1 MAKTSRK
8 TNYKIP
14 TRRQIMKKYG
24 LSEKQF
30 ENLRRRTGERIKNAQ
45 LLYNIPDSG
54 IPRVN
59 QLIDYALK
67 EKRQKIYTFENILQT
82 PATHRGKISRTAKR
96 VAARNIIGR
105 SATPHNVGF
114 DIFSRNIHNFNVMRD
129 NLEKAYNNNDKYV
142 SCDFW
147 TPGVPFSTEPKYR
160 IINSEAGRQLAG
172 EINAIWSDY
181 NGMLQ
186 AMTAENANDIYLQIT
201 RRVMEK
207 VNYGT
212 KEGLIVGTND

>member
-1 MAKTSRK
+1 MPKSSRK

-14 TRRQIMKKYG
+14 TRREIMKKYG

-82 PATHRGKISRTAKR
+82 PATHRGKISERARR
-96 VAARNIIGR
+96 VAARNISGR
-105 SATPHNVGF
+105 SATPHNLGF

-129 NLEKAYNNNDKYV
+129 NLEKAYKTDDEYIRV
-142 SCDFW
+142 DFW
-147 TPGVPFSTEPKYR
+147 QAGVTFGTDPAYK
-160 IINSEAGRQLAG
+160 IINSEDGRKLAA

-181 NGMLQ
+181 NSMLPTMD
-186 AMTAENANDIYLQIT
+186 ALNANSIYLQIA
-201 RRVMEK
+201 RAVMGK
-207 VNYGT
+207 INYGV
-212 KEGLIVGTND
+212 KEGLIVGSL

>member
-1 MAKTSRK
+1 MPKSSRK

-14 TRRQIMKKYG
+14 TRREIMKKYG

-54 IPRVN
+54 IPRIN

-96 VAARNIIGR
+96 VAARNITGR
-105 SATPHNVGF
+105 SPTPHNAGF

-129 NLEKAYNNNDKYV
+129 NLDKAYETGQGYV
-142 SCDFW
+142 AVDAW
-147 TPGVPFSTEPKYR
+147 TPGVPFSTDPEYR

-172 EINAIWSDY
+172 EINAIWYKY
-181 NGMLQ
+181 NALLST
-186 AMTAENANDIYLQIT
+186 MTLDNANTIYLDIT
-201 RRVMEK
+201 RAVMEK

-212 KEGLIVGTND
+212 KEGLIVGSL

>member
-1 MAKTSRK
+1 
-8 TNYKIP
+8 
-14 TRRQIMKKYG
+14 MKKYG

-82 PATHRGKISRTAKR
+82 PATHAGKISKR
-96 VAARNIIGR
+96 ARRIAARNISGR
-105 SATPHNVGF
+105 SATPHNMGF

-129 NLEKAYNNNDKYV
+129 NLEKAYTTGQGYV
-142 SCDFW
+142 AVDAW
-147 TPGVPFSTEPKYR
+147 TPGVPFSTDPEYR
-160 IINSEAGRQLAG
+160 IINSEAGRQLAR

-181 NGMLQ
+181 NGMLH
-186 AMTAENANDIYLQIT
+186 AMTADNANYIYLQIT

-212 KEGLIVGTND
+212 KEGLIVGSL

>member
-1 MAKTSRK
+1 MAKSSRK

-14 TRRQIMKKYG
+14 TRREIMKKYG

-96 VAARNIIGR
+96 VAARNITGR
-105 SATPHNVGF
+105 SATPHNAGF

-129 NLEKAYNNNDKYV
+129 NLDKAYETGQGYV
-142 SCDFW
+142 TVDAW
-147 TPGVPFSTEPKYR
+147 TPGVPFSTVPEYR

-172 EINAIWSDY
+172 EINAIWDRY
-181 NGMLQ
+181 NALLST
-186 AMTAENANDIYLQIT
+186 MTQDNANTIYLDIT
-201 RRVMEK
+201 RAVMEK
-207 VNYGT
+207 VNFGV
-212 KEGLIVGTND
+212 KEGLIVGSQ

>member
-1 MAKTSRK
+1 MSKSSRK

-14 TRRQIMKKYG
+14 TRREIMKKYG

-82 PATHRGKISRTAKR
+82 PATHRGKISHTAKR
-96 VAARNIIGR
+96 IAARNITGR
-105 SATPHNVGF
+105 SATPHNACNTLAHIFYCDTDSVQS
-114 DIFSRNIHNFNVMRD
+114 DILYSDTDPFFKQLCREDNIIPCGEYNFVED
-129 NLEKAYNNNDKYV
+129 D
-142 SCDFW
+142 
-147 TPGVPFSTEPKYR
+147 
-160 IINSEAGRQLAG
+160 
-172 EINAIWSDY
+172 
-181 NGMLQ
+181 
-186 AMTAENANDIYLQIT
+186 
-201 RRVMEK
+201 
-207 VNYGT
+207 
-212 KEGLIVGTND
+212 

>member
-1 MAKTSRK
+1 MSKSSRK

-14 TRRQIMKKYG
+14 SRREIMSKYG

-82 PATHRGKISRTAKR
+82 PATHAGKISARARR
-96 VAARNIIGR
+96 VAARNITGR
-105 SATPHNVGF
+105 SATPHNMGF

-129 NLEKAYNNNDKYV
+129 NLEKAYNGGKYENV
-142 SCDFW
+142 DFW
-147 TPGVPFSTEPKYR
+147 QPGAPFGTDPAYR
-160 IINSEAGRQLAG
+160 IINSASGRKLAG
-172 EINAIWSDY
+172 EINAIWGEY

-186 AMTAENANDIYLQIT
+186 NMDANNANDIYLQIT
-201 RRVMEK
+201 RRIMEK
-207 VNYGT
+207 INYGT
-212 KEGLIVGTND
+212 NEGLIVGSND

>member
-1 MAKTSRK
+1 MPKSSRK

-14 TRRQIMKKYG
+14 TRREIMKKYG

-105 SATPHNVGF
+105 SATPHNAGF

-129 NLEKAYNNNDKYV
+129 NLDKAYETGQGYV
-142 SCDFW
+142 AVDAW
-147 TPGVPFSTEPKYR
+147 MPGVPFSTDPEYR

-172 EINAIWSDY
+172 EINAIWYRY
-181 NGMLQ
+181 NALLSTMSQ
-186 AMTAENANDIYLQIT
+186 DNANAIYLDIT
-201 RRVMEK
+201 RAVMEK
-207 VNYGT
+207 VNYST
-212 KEGLIVGTND
+212 KEGLIVGSP

>member
-1 MAKTSRK
+1 MPKSSRK

-14 TRRQIMKKYG
+14 TRREIMKKYG

-96 VAARNIIGR
+96 VAARNITGR
-105 SATPHNVGF
+105 SATPHNKGF

-129 NLEKAYNNNDKYV
+129 NLDKAYETGQGYV
-142 SCDFW
+142 AVDAW
-147 TPGVPFSTEPKYR
+147 TPGVPFSTDPDYK

-172 EINAIWSDY
+172 EINAIWYRY
-181 NGMLQ
+181 NALLTT
-186 AMTAENANDIYLQIT
+186 MTQDNANAIYLDIT
-201 RRVMEK
+201 RAVMEK

-212 KEGLIVGTND
+212 KEGLIVGSP

>member
-1 MAKTSRK
+1 
-8 TNYKIP
+8 
-14 TRRQIMKKYG
+14 MKKYG

-54 IPRVN
+54 IPRIN

-96 VAARNIIGR
+96 VAARNITGR
-105 SATPHNVGF
+105 SATPHNAGF

-129 NLEKAYNNNDKYV
+129 NLDKAYETGQGYV
-142 SCDFW
+142 AVDAW
-147 TPGVPFSTEPKYR
+147 TPGVPFSTDPEYR

-172 EINAIWSDY
+172 EINAIWYKY
-181 NGMLQ
+181 NALLST
-186 AMTAENANDIYLQIT
+186 MTQDNANTIYLDIT
-201 RRVMEK
+201 RAVMEK

-212 KEGLIVGTND
+212 KEGLIVGSL

>member
-1 MAKTSRK
+1 MQKSSRK

-14 TRRQIMKKYG
+14 TRREIMSKYG

-105 SATPHNVGF
+105 SATPHNMGF

-129 NLEKAYNNNDKYV
+129 NLEKAYDGGNYENV
-142 SCDFW
+142 EFW
-147 TPGVPFSTEPKYR
+147 TPGVPFGTDPVYR
-160 IINSEAGRQLAG
+160 IINSADGRKLAG

-181 NGMLQ
+181 NTLLQ
-186 AMTAENANDIYLQIT
+186 TMTAENASNIYLQIT
-201 RRVMEK
+201 RRIMEK

>member
-1 MAKTSRK
+1 MPKSSRK

-14 TRRQIMKKYG
+14 TRREIMKKYG

-96 VAARNIIGR
+96 VAARNITGR
-105 SATPHNVGF
+105 SATPHNAGF

-129 NLEKAYNNNDKYV
+129 NLDKAYETGQGYV
-142 SCDFW
+142 AVDAW
-147 TPGVPFSTEPKYR
+147 TPGVPFSTDPEYR

-172 EINAIWSDY
+172 EINAIWYKY
-181 NGMLQ
+181 NALLST
-186 AMTAENANDIYLQIT
+186 MTQDNANTIYLDIT
-201 RRVMEK
+201 RAVMEK

-212 KEGLIVGTND
+212 KEGLIVGSL

>member
-1 MAKTSRK
+1 MPKSSRK

-14 TRRQIMKKYG
+14 TRREIMKKYG

-30 ENLRRRTGERIKNAQ
+30 ENFRRRTGERIKNAQ

-82 PATHRGKISRTAKR
+82 PATHRGKISARAR
-96 VAARNIIGR
+96 RIAARNITGR
-105 SATPHNVGF
+105 SVTPHNAGF
-114 DIFSRNIHNFNVMRD
+114 DIFSRNMHNFNVMRD
-129 NLEKAYNNNDKYV
+129 NLDKAYETGQGYV
-142 SCDFW
+142 TVDAW
-147 TPGVPFSTEPKYR
+147 TPGVPFGTDPEYK

-172 EINAIWSDY
+172 EINAIWYRY
-181 NGMLQ
+181 NALLST
-186 AMTAENANDIYLQIT
+186 MTQDNANAIYLDIT
-201 RRVMEK
+201 RAVMEK
-207 VNYGT
+207 VNFGT
-212 KEGLIVGTND
+212 KEGLIVGSP

>member
-1 MAKTSRK
+1 MPKSSIK

-14 TRRQIMKKYG
+14 TRREIMKKYG

-82 PATHRGKISRTAKR
+82 PATHRGKISRRAKR
-96 VAARNIIGR
+96 VAARNITGR
-105 SATPHNVGF
+105 SATPHNAGF

-129 NLEKAYNNNDKYV
+129 NLDKAYETGQGYV
-142 SCDFW
+142 AVDAW
-147 TPGVPFSTEPKYR
+147 TPGVSFSTDPEYR

-172 EINAIWSDY
+172 EINAIWYRY
-181 NGMLQ
+181 NALLST
-186 AMTAENANDIYLQIT
+186 MTQDNANAIYLDIT
-201 RRVMEK
+201 RAVMEK
-207 VNYGT
+207 VNFGT
-212 KEGLIVGTND
+212 KEGLIVGSND

>member
-1 MAKTSRK
+1 MPKSSRK

-14 TRRQIMKKYG
+14 TRREIMKKYG

-82 PATHRGKISRTAKR
+82 PATHRGKISARTRR
-96 VAARNIIGR
+96 VAARNITGR
-105 SATPHNVGF
+105 SATPHNAGF

-129 NLEKAYNNNDKYV
+129 NLDKAYETGQGYV
-142 SCDFW
+142 AVDAW
-147 TPGVPFSTEPKYR
+147 TPGVPFSTDPEYR

-172 EINAIWSDY
+172 EINAIWYRY
-181 NGMLQ
+181 NALLST
-186 AMTAENANDIYLQIT
+186 MTQDNANTIYLDIT
-201 RRVMEK
+201 RAVMEK
-207 VNYGT
+207 VNFGT
-212 KEGLIVGTND
+212 KEGVIVGSP

>member
-1 MAKTSRK
+1 MPKSSRK

-14 TRRQIMKKYG
+14 TRREIMKKYG

-105 SATPHNVGF
+105 SATPHNAGF

-129 NLEKAYNNNDKYV
+129 NLDKAYETGQGYV
-142 SCDFW
+142 TVDAW
-147 TPGVPFSTEPKYR
+147 TPGVPFGTDPEYR

-172 EINAIWSDY
+172 EINAIWYRY
-181 NGMLQ
+181 NALLTT
-186 AMTAENANDIYLQIT
+186 MTQDNANAIYLDIT
-201 RRVMEK
+201 RAIMEK
-207 VNYGT
+207 INFGV
-212 KEGLIVGTND
+212 KEGLIVGSL

>member
-1 MAKTSRK
+1 MPKSNRK
-8 TNYKIP
+8 TNYNIP
-14 TRRQIMKKYG
+14 TRREIMKKYG

-82 PATHRGKISRTAKR
+82 PATHRGKISHTAKR

-105 SATPHNVGF
+105 SATPHNIGF

-147 TPGVPFSTEPKYR
+147 TPGILFSTEPKYR
-160 IINSEAGRQLAG
+160 IINSEAGRQLAR

-186 AMTAENANDIYLQIT
+186 EMTADNANEIYLQIT
-201 RRVMEK
+201 RKVMEK
-207 VNYGT
+207 VNYGAN
-212 KEGLIVGTND
+212 EGLIVGSND

>member
-1 MAKTSRK
+1 MAKSSRK

-14 TRRQIMKKYG
+14 TRREIMTKYG

-82 PATHRGKISRTAKR
+82 PATHAGKISRRAKR
-96 VAARNIIGR
+96 VAARNISGR
-105 SATPHNVGF
+105 SATPHNAGF

-129 NLEKAYNNNDKYV
+129 NLDKSYETGQGYV
-142 SCDFW
+142 TVDAW
-147 TPGVPFSTEPKYR
+147 TPGVPFSTDHEYT

-172 EINAIWSDY
+172 EINAIWYRY
-181 NGMLQ
+181 NALLST
-186 AMTAENANDIYLQIT
+186 MTQDNANAIYLDIT
-201 RRVMEK
+201 RAVMKK
-207 VNYGT
+207 VNFGV
-212 KEGLIVGTND
+212 KEGLIVGSP

>member
-1 MAKTSRK
+1 MPKSSRK

-14 TRRQIMKKYG
+14 TRWEIMKKYG

-96 VAARNIIGR
+96 VAARNITGR
-105 SATPHNVGF
+105 SATPHNAGF

-129 NLEKAYNNNDKYV
+129 NLDKAYETGQGYV
-142 SCDFW
+142 AVDAW
-147 TPGVPFSTEPKYR
+147 TPGVPFSTDPEYR

-172 EINAIWSDY
+172 EINAIWYRY
-181 NGMLQ
+181 NALLST
-186 AMTAENANDIYLQIT
+186 MTQDNANAIYLDNT
-201 RRVMEK
+201 RAVMEK
-207 VNYGT
+207 VNFGV
-212 KEGLIVGTND
+212 KEGLIVGSR